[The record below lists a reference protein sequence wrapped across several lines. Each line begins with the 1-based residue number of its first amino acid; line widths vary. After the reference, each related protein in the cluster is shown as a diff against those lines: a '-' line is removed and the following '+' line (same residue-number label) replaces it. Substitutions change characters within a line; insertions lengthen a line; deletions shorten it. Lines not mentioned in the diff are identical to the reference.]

1 MLSSLTPL
9 VWVVLTI
16 VVSVGIALLVRR
28 RFSHEQLR
36 QHNDV
41 AGFIYAVVGVIYA
54 VVLGLVL
61 ISVWERTFEAEDLV
75 VHEATILSG
84 MYRAATA
91 LDSSSQIKLQTAL
104 RDYKNAVVDHEWALL
119 REGEPAPQA
128 REAMH
133 KIYEALHDIEPAGER
148 ETVWLNR
155 LIDDVNE
162 LAKVRQ
168 ERVQSSRYALPP
180 LLWAAV
186 LFGGL
191 IIIGFSYLFG
201 TPTAFVASLM
211 VGALAGMIAVTIVAI
226 AALDRP
232 FDGAVRI
239 LPDAFEQLDTLFQAW
254 SARTS

>member
-1 MLSSLTPL
+1 MLRSLTPL
-9 VWVVLTI
+9 VWVVLT
-16 VVSVGIALLVRR
+16 VLVSVGIALLVRK

-91 LDSSSQIKLQTAL
+91 LDSSAQTNLQTAL
-104 RDYKNAVVDHEWALL
+104 RDYKNAVVGHEWVML
-119 REGEPAPQA
+119 RDGEPAPQA

-133 KIYEALHDIEPAGER
+133 RIYEALHDIEPAGER
-148 ETVWLNR
+148 ETAWMSR

-162 LAKVRQ
+162 LAEARQ
-168 ERVQSSRYALPP
+168 ERVQTARFALPP
-180 LLWAAV
+180 LLWVAV

-191 IIIGFSYLFG
+191 IVIGFSYLFG
-201 TPTAFVASLM
+201 TPSAFAASLM
-211 VGALAGMIAVTIVAI
+211 VAALAGIIAVTIVAI

-232 FDGAVRI
+232 FDGAVHI
-239 LPDAFEQLDTLFQAW
+239 LPDAFEQLDTLFQEW
-254 SARTS
+254 SARTT